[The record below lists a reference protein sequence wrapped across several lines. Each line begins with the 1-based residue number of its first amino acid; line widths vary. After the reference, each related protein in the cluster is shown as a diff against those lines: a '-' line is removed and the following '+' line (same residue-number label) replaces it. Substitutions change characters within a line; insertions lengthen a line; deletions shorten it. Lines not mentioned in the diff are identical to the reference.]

1 MGLRQRSRVWVGG
14 RARCMRPRWTHA
26 GRGSWERFGLISCRP
41 REKRRPFSNPSN
53 VQAQG
58 MDCPLHAAHSPSRWQ
73 GWISTLE
80 RKLEIAAESAHPD
93 FRCFFSA
100 EPING
105 APQAKIVPS
114 CRTRSRCPTSRP
126 RVGAALRAVGGGRGR
141 RRQMHVCP
149 VRLK

>member
-1 MGLRQRSRVWVGG
+1 
-14 RARCMRPRWTHA
+14 
-26 GRGSWERFGLISCRP
+26 
-41 REKRRPFSNPSN
+41 
-53 VQAQG
+53 

-105 APQAKIVPS
+105 APQAKIVPES
-114 CRTRSRCPTSRP
+114 ILQNALKVSNEPPSGGCS
-126 RVGAALRAVGGGRGR
+126 AARGGRRARAAPPDACVPGAVEISSACGR
-141 RRQMHVCP
+141 AAVP
-149 VRLK
+149 WT